1 MYSKYYDKVHTPWV
15 WRPRDLDDAEE
26 DSPSLK
32 QSSNESPNDSRKN
45 SENPADDH
53 ESFTAKR
60 ELQPTFSVKIVRTPD
75 HYRRQSSGSNPS
87 TPSRASSRESRASME
102 AALSARLSHLSTG
115 SGSGSQGSIGNSN
128 TTSFDSSGSIL
139 GDQLSDEPS
148 TILSPLMMSHTPIP
162 GSTPLR
168 GLRSHYTHPVISHGL
183 EPIPEVT
190 NTSNDSNLTPSKLK
204 DRRPA
209 AVGHSSSLP
218 IIPSSAM
225 GYANLQ
231 PPRDKDRERKEK
243 RERKERLGSRHTTF
257 IDPHTSNPYSSN
269 PINSARSASPAT
281 PSSQGTSSSRQSS
294 ALPSPVY
301 PSSHVTSPSSYSP
314 RPSSPQQKPKPS
326 PPDDYFTHSHS
337 GASSKP
343 KPLSNSSSVVVP
355 IIPLPPPP
363 HSLPYLPRRASHQ
376 AFDNRRR
383 RGFWNRRGDHLT
395 LTGYVVYAPSDK
407 QFPPELI
414 KYPAADEGFENHDGI
429 FTANATRPEL
439 PESVSRPGR
448 PAEKPY
454 EIVCAL
460 NFY

>member
-1 MYSKYYDKVHTPWV
+1 
-15 WRPRDLDDAEE
+15 
-26 DSPSLK
+26 
-32 QSSNESPNDSRKN
+32 
-45 SENPADDH
+45 
-53 ESFTAKR
+53 
-60 ELQPTFSVKIVRTPD
+60 
-75 HYRRQSSGSNPS
+75 
-87 TPSRASSRESRASME
+87 ME

-115 SGSGSQGSIGNSN
+115 SGSGSQGSTGNSN

-148 TILSPLMMSHTPIP
+148 SILSPLIMSHTPIP

-183 EPIPEVT
+183 EPIPEAT
-190 NTSNDSNLTPSKLK
+190 NNDSNLTPSKLK

-218 IIPSSAM
+218 IIPSSAL

-281 PSSQGTSSSRQSS
+281 SSSQGTPSSRQSS

-301 PSSHVTSPSSYSP
+301 PSSHVTSPSNYSP
-314 RPSSPQQKPKPS
+314 RPSSPQQKPKQS
-326 PPDDYFTHSHS
+326 PPDDYLTHSHS

-343 KPLSNSSSVVVP
+343 KSLSNSSSAVVP
-355 IIPLPPPP
+355 IIP
-363 HSLPYLPRRASHQ
+363 LPRRASHQ

-395 LTGYVVYAPSDK
+395 LTGYVVYAPLDK
-407 QFPPELI
+407 LFPPELRN
-414 KYPAADEGFENHDGI
+414 YPAEDEGFENHRGI

-439 PESVSRPGR
+439 PESVSRPGK

-454 EIVCAL
+454 ESVCAL
-460 NFY
+460 DFYWNDRYSFTLLQFVIYETEQF